1 MPAGPHVGVSPS
13 GTRAAGAQ
21 GPAPTIIPPRR
32 ALAWDL
38 HLLAHALAQPAE
50 GTHGALP
57 ELYRAWLQRPR
68 QRARLGRELLLA
80 ARDRYLAARQG
91 S

>member
-1 MPAGPHVGVSPS
+1 MKPSTSSSSRPARRSPS
-13 GTRAAGAQ
+13 TTEAAAAG
-21 GPAPTIIPPRR
+21 PPRR

-38 HLLAHALAQPAE
+38 HLLAHALVQPAE
-50 GTHGALP
+50 GTHGAVP

-68 QRARLGRELLLA
+68 ERAWLGRALLLA
-80 ARDRYLAARQG
+80 ARDLYASRRE